1 MEPISFR
8 APLALLLTSLGMIA
22 ALWWWLATP
31 ITLARAPIDP
41 DAKLQCVSYAPF
53 RNGQTPL
60 IPTTQIPPEQIAED
74 LEQLA
79 KVTDC
84 VRTYSIENGLDQV
97 PALAAKVGLK
107 VIQGIWLSSS
117 RIKNLAQMSIAVELT
132 KEHPG
137 VITALVV
144 GNEVLLRGEMT
155 TSDLAANIR
164 SVKSRVTVPVT
175 YADVWEFWLRNREV
189 YDAVDF
195 VTIHILPY
203 WEDIPVRAKH
213 AAGHVDDIRKRMAVA
228 FPNKEIL
235 IGETGWPSAGRMRE
249 GALPSRT
256 NQARVVSEILDLAK
270 REKFRVNLIE
280 AYDQP
285 WKRQLEGTVGGYW
298 GLFDATQR
306 VVKYPPG
313 VPITNYPH
321 WKLQMGCGMALS
333 AFIFLAGWLTLRR
346 RPWQPRPAAWIAV
359 GTSATTAG
367 MLLGVAADKMYY
379 ESYGP
384 GGWLQWGALLAVAI
398 ASPML
403 CANAAMSGR
412 PLPTFLDLLG
422 PRDGRNRPL
431 LTVLLGL
438 VVIVTTLIA
447 AQTALGFTF
456 DPRYRDFP
464 FASLTMAV
472 VPFAALML
480 LNRPKEGVRPIA
492 ESAFA
497 GLLLVAALFTGFNEG
512 GQNWQA
518 MWTCAI
524 YLLLALTLWR
534 ARGVQI
540 PK

>member
-1 MEPISFR
+1 MEPISLR
-8 APLALLLTSLGMIA
+8 TPLALLLTSLCMIA
-22 ALWWWLATP
+22 AVWWWLATP
-31 ITLARAPIDP
+31 IALVRAPIDP
-41 DAKLQCVSYAPF
+41 NAKLQCVSYAPF
-53 RNGQTPL
+53 RDAQTPL
-60 IPTTQIPPEQIAED
+60 NPATHIGPDQIAQD
-74 LEQLA
+74 LAQLA
-79 KVTDC
+79 KITDC

-97 PALAAKVGLK
+97 PALAAKAGLK
-107 VIQGIWLSSS
+107 VIQGIWLSSN
-117 RIKNLAQMSIAVELT
+117 RLKNLSQISIAVSLT
-132 KEHPG
+132 KEYPG

-164 SVKSRVTVPVT
+164 AVKTQVTVPVT

-203 WEDIPVRAKH
+203 WEDMPVRAKF
-213 AAGHVDDIRKRMAVA
+213 AASHVNSIRKRMTVA
-228 FPNKEIL
+228 FPGKEIL

-270 REKFRVNLIE
+270 REGFRVNLIE

-298 GLFDATQR
+298 GLFDAVQR
-306 VVKYPPG
+306 AVKYPPG
-313 VPITNYPH
+313 ENISNFPF

-333 AFIFLAGWLTLRR
+333 FFVFLAGWLTLRR
-346 RPWQPRPAAWIAV
+346 RPWQPRPASWIAV
-359 GTSATTAG
+359 GTSATISG
-367 MLLGVAADKMYY
+367 MLLGVAADKMFY
-379 ESYGP
+379 ESYGI
-384 GGWLQWGALLAVAI
+384 GGWLQWGALLAAAI
-398 ASPML
+398 ASSLL

-412 PLPTFLDLLG
+412 PLPAFLELLG
-422 PRDGRNRPL
+422 PRDGRTGSV
-431 LTVLLGL
+431 LTMLLGL
-438 VVIVTTLIA
+438 SLIITTLIGA
-447 AQTALGFTF
+447 ETALGFAF

-464 FASLTMAV
+464 FAALTMAV

-497 GLLLVAALFTGFNEG
+497 GVLMVGALYTGFNEG
-512 GQNWQA
+512 AQNWQA

-524 YLLLALTLWR
+524 YFLFALTLWR
-534 ARGVQI
+534 ARVAQI